1 MKTAIID
8 LGSNTIRLS
17 VYNTFEDGSFE
28 QLFSKK
34 EMAGLVGYIRRGEM
48 TREGIEKACE
58 TLKSFLSLLNLL
70 EVKDIHVFATASLRN
85 ITNTDE
91 AVHRIFQQTG
101 ILVDVIS
108 GKLEANLGYYGALRK
123 EKPEKTVLFDI
134 GGGSTELVE
143 IRSGEIFNS
152 QSLSMGSLNLF
163 SSFVSKIWPKD
174 KEIEKITACIEDM
187 LTGADIPEKNIS
199 RLYGIGGT
207 ARAVLR
213 ISNDCFSNDS
223 DCLLITRSQLNEITG
238 ILTSRSGRAR
248 KLMLNHCPDRLHTII
263 PGILIMNTLAD
274 RFCCEDIAV
283 SRYGVREGYL
293 CHRILKNT
301 KNTAGTI

>member
-17 VYNTFEDGSFE
+17 VYNTFDDGSFE

-34 EMAGLVGYIRRGEM
+34 ETAGLVRYIRKGEM
-48 TREGIEKACE
+48 TGEGIEKACE
-58 TLKSFLSLLNLL
+58 TLKFFLSLLNLL
-70 EVKDIHVFATASLRN
+70 EVRDIHVFATASLRN

-108 GKLEANLGYYGALRK
+108 GKLEANLGYYGAIRDD
-123 EKPEKTVLFDI
+123 KPEKSMLFDI

-143 IRSGEIFNS
+143 ISCGDISDS
-152 QSLSMGSLNLF
+152 QSLPMGSLNLF

-174 KEIEKITACIEDM
+174 KEIEKITGCIEDM
-187 LTGADIPEKNIS
+187 LTNADIPEKRFS
-199 RLYGIGGT
+199 RIYGIGGT

-213 ISNDCFSNDS
+213 ISNDRFSNDS
-223 DCLLITRSQLNEITG
+223 SCLLITRSQLNEITE
-238 ILTSRSGRAR
+238 ILTSKNSQAR

-274 RFCCEDIAV
+274 KFCCEDIAV

-293 CHRILKNT
+293 CHRILKNI
-301 KNTAGTI
+301 KNTDATI